1 MTFIINFLASLLVG
15 GFLGLFMLILTAYS
29 LMEQDR
35 RYNALLDKMEKN
47 CDEYI
52 KKLKEMWEKKWR
64 IITGL
69 LFAGGL
75 KDFYQISLLIS
86 LPPLYIIKLIL
97 LFKYPFLESWT
108 ANPAL
113 DFFLI

>member
-52 KKLKEMWEKKWR
+52 KKLKEM
-64 IITGL
+64 
-69 LFAGGL
+69 
-75 KDFYQISLLIS
+75 
-86 LPPLYIIKLIL
+86 
-97 LFKYPFLESWT
+97 
-108 ANPAL
+108 
-113 DFFLI
+113 